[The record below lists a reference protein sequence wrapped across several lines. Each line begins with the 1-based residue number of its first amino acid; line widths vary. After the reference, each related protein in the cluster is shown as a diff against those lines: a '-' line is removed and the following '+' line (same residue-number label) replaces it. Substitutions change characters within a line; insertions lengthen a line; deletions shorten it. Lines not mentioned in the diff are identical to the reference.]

1 MLIYVCC
8 TSIRFL
14 LCCPVRIICVCVFFF
29 NETATTEIYTYL
41 HLFPYTTLFRP
52 SIQESSGSVL
62 RSFGRSA
69 RVPANLRGISMKIL
83 NKIAVAAICSAFA
96 AQAPASAQEYYAR
109 HKLEVPSGPQG
120 PAAAWETGAWG
131 SWSTTCSDA
140 ARSEEHTSELQS

>member
-1 MLIYVCC
+1 
-8 TSIRFL
+8 
-14 LCCPVRIICVCVFFF
+14 
-29 NETATTEIYTYL
+29 
-41 HLFPYTTLFRP
+41 
-52 SIQESSGSVL
+52 
-62 RSFGRSA
+62 
-69 RVPANLRGISMKIL
+69 MKIL

-140 ARSEEHTSELQS
+140 AMRTRTVLCKKGQELVVRSEEHTSELQSLMRISSAAFCLKKKKTYT

>member
-1 MLIYVCC
+1 
-8 TSIRFL
+8 
-14 LCCPVRIICVCVFFF
+14 
-29 NETATTEIYTYL
+29 
-41 HLFPYTTLFRP
+41 
-52 SIQESSGSVL
+52 
-62 RSFGRSA
+62 
-69 RVPANLRGISMKIL
+69 MKIL

-140 ARSEEHTSELQS
+140 AMRTRTVLCKKGQELVVDTNCPMFDRPPTTDRKSTRLNSSH